1 MEKTW
6 QVKHWYYLKTLMVT
20 GSGHMTWSV
29 VLNPRLKISKMN
41 YKQYIINMI
50 LSMSEN
56 HSKLELYTM
65 SILDLVYIKDR
76 LLEKTD

>member
-1 MEKTW
+1 
-6 QVKHWYYLKTLMVT
+6 
-20 GSGHMTWSV
+20 
-29 VLNPRLKISKMN
+29 MN
-41 YKQYIINMI
+41 YKQYVINMI
-50 LSMSEN
+50 LSMSES

>member
-1 MEKTW
+1 
-6 QVKHWYYLKTLMVT
+6 
-20 GSGHMTWSV
+20 
-29 VLNPRLKISKMN
+29 MN

>member
-1 MEKTW
+1 
-6 QVKHWYYLKTLMVT
+6 MVT

-29 VLNPRLKISKMN
+29 VLNPQLKISKMN

-50 LSMSEN
+50 LRMSEN

-65 SILDLVYIKDR
+65 STLDLVYIKDR

>member
-1 MEKTW
+1 MD
-6 QVKHWYYLKTLMVT
+6 
-20 GSGHMTWSV
+20 
-29 VLNPRLKISKMN
+29 

-50 LSMSEN
+50 PSMSEN

>member
-1 MEKTW
+1 
-6 QVKHWYYLKTLMVT
+6 
-20 GSGHMTWSV
+20 
-29 VLNPRLKISKMN
+29 MN

-65 SILDLVYIKDR
+65 SMLDLVYIKDR
-76 LLEKTD
+76 LLEKTS